1 MDALFEL
8 KDKYWIEINMRDNLS
23 DIGNIIIDHSKL
35 ENSYNIAPSISPTGE
50 KFAIYSNKSG
60 NMSIYLVSTSNGKFL
75 KSSYINGTKKFKVGD
90 MLLTSGGAKIFPKD
104 ILVGKII
111 KVEEDN
117 FLALP
122 YVDFDNLGFVQV
134 INTN

>member
-1 MDALFEL
+1 MIVINERGLLGKVISSSQNNSKVILINDQNSSVPVTTISNNFYAII
-8 KDKYWIEINMRDNLS
+8 KGSSDGKYLTSSFI
-23 DIGNIIIDHSKL
+23 K
-35 ENSYNIAPSISPTGE
+35 
-50 KFAIYSNKSG
+50 SN
-60 NMSIYLVSTSNGKFL
+60 
-75 KSSYINGTKKFKVGD
+75 TKPKVGD
-90 MLLTSGGAKIFPKD
+90 LLITSGSTKTFPKD

-134 INTN
+134 ININ